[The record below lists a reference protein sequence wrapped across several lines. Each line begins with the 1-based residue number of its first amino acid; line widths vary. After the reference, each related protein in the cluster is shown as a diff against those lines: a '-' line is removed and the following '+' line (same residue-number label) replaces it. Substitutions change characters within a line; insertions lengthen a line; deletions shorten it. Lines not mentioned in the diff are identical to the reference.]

1 MQIRPQLA
9 KTISAPQQTD
19 GKKEVEP
26 IKESQTQWPPNGDDM
41 ENLKECDKEQLAEI
55 AANSFLQLG
64 LVLKAGLEDKV
75 ATSFMQLFEEPYDA
89 INFVEEIT
97 TIRERLKEAIDLKV

>member
-9 KTISAPQQTD
+9 KTISDPQPTD
-19 GKKEVEP
+19 GKKEAEP
-26 IKESQTQWPPNGDDM
+26 IKESRTQWPLNGDDV

-75 ATSFMQLFEEPYDA
+75 ATAFMQLFEEPYDA
-89 INFVEEIT
+89 VNFVEQIAPAL
-97 TIRERLKEAIDLKV
+97 ERLKEAIDLKV